1 MVRSGICTCPR
12 SFSSPLVSSRKQEA
26 TASCKT
32 CRGRPLVDGIGSVS
46 AGMMSTVGLELTSFI
61 NPDLTWKT
69 VSKGNRSGTRRTR
82 KLGAKNLTMGMG
94 LADKNARTAE
104 DVTVS
109 ESEKLGVDVLGRR
122 FSDKVEQVPIKK
134 RRFMFRSTSPPPP
147 LTPLLHLEASGQD
160 VDFQSASGKNSGSNS
175 AQRRRLKKTD
185 ILTKS
190 TVAVDDGKF
199 SEVINDV
206 EDFSGIE
213 ILAAAACSD
222 SMGDDVTENE
232 ANTLL
237 EASTQERIES
247 SASAIPLEETTASL
261 ETPCCSPKD
270 SVNEGKTEGSSSQ
283 DNSSAALHESLG
295 DRDNPTA
302 GRSIPLPDDRLLWD
316 LNLSMDAWPCD
327 GGNIDSQKDAVDN
340 TSVRSEELQTKE
352 PQDIENDT
360 MNRVVS
366 SDVDGND
373 ECNKMTSDLKIMPVG
388 TDDLSGEKQES
399 EGCSGSIEN
408 KTEHVPVPVVDAENS
423 LICAAAETN
432 APTEAGNMDQC
443 LSHSPLPGLDKSTP
457 GSEGNRETSFSTHNI
472 ELNTVGCISEAEVGK
487 TVRGE
492 NAQVEESDVAS
503 PYVPVL
509 ETVANDVQKTS
520 VNEDDKDHGI
530 DSGLHDVKSF
540 AQDLDNPRP
549 LEPPEDEHANGTE
562 EMDTCHPSPKSED
575 MSISDDYIVEA
586 MDRTDGASSTYTA
599 QTDSDTH
606 VRSEALLQ
614 KSSRN
619 FVATSGAGEFSA
631 HEACRNYVNG
641 PTSCLDKA
649 NLNDLSNES
658 HDSAVS
664 QDKVL
669 TVGIGTHSEVQ
680 AGYDSQ
686 FEDGELRES
695 DVHCW
700 EEAEQVDYDTE
711 FEEERSFGLEAE
723 SGEKKLQAE
732 RGSSPDVTGNFKYC
746 ETGDALR
753 ENSVSLK
760 MRTVEVSDGE
770 TKKTDCLDGSNVRDY
785 DFKVTKRE
793 LLSRVEGSLSSD
805 AVHRSR
811 SDNFDG
817 SFPRAEREAGS
828 DKFMGRDRSAS
839 HMRGRSPVGGH
850 YFNPSASYWDSKRQ
864 NSPIYH
870 GPYNFGRPRPK
881 SVVESRGYPMA
892 TDQAS
897 SEATGVARPDNRI
910 NRQYVG
916 SSNGL
921 YRPLFRRRSP
931 VERDDS
937 YGMHTR
943 MATVRDTSPDRTRFR
958 RYPQGFSRGIR
969 DEYLRHIPD
978 DGTEY
983 FSRMPHRL
991 GRRERSISPHG
1002 RPHYTLPYKKTRSRS
1017 RSRSPIGW
1025 LLPRDRN
1032 EGSRRRSRSPDF
1044 RSDARVDRVRLPFPK
1059 RFAAD
1064 YGEEFIS
1071 PPRSRISPQRN
1082 SRMFEDRNAGLDHF
1096 RGRKSPMRMFRQGQ
1110 RLDQGHPIRRSN
1122 SDDYFR
1128 HMIRPRRFPDMAG
1141 GGKGCKYEGSDDDKH
1156 GSRYEMIH
1164 RVRRYDTDGAV
1175 RRFRYNAED
1184 SYVANNSLTVTNAIG
1199 VSSRRPDDAPRTASE
1214 DRSFKMQQP

>member
-1 MVRSGICTCPR
+1 
-12 SFSSPLVSSRKQEA
+12 
-26 TASCKT
+26 
-32 CRGRPLVDGIGSVS
+32 
-46 AGMMSTVGLELTSFI
+46 MMSTVGLELTSFI

-122 FSDKVEQVPIKK
+122 FGDKVEQVPIKK
-134 RRFMFRSTSPPPP
+134 RRFMFRSPSPPPP
-147 LTPLLHLEASGQD
+147 LTPSLHLEASGQD

-190 TVAVDDGKF
+190 TVAVDDGTF
-199 SEVINDV
+199 SKVINDV

-232 ANTLL
+232 GNTLL

-247 SASAIPLEETTASL
+247 SASL
-261 ETPCCSPKD
+261 ETACCSPKD
-270 SVNEGKTEGSSSQ
+270 SVNEGKTEGSSFQ
-283 DNSSAALHESLG
+283 DNSPAPLHESLG
-295 DRDNPTA
+295 DRDNTTA
-302 GRSIPLPDDRLLWD
+302 ERSIPLPDDRLLWD

-327 GGNIDSQKDAVDN
+327 GGDIDSQKDAVDN

-352 PQDIENDT
+352 PQDIKNDT

-373 ECNKMTSDLKIMPVG
+373 EVNKMTSDFKILPVG

-399 EGCSGSIEN
+399 EGCFGSSEN

-432 APTEAGNMDQC
+432 ASTEAVNMDQC
-443 LSHSPLPGLDKSTP
+443 LSHSPLPGLDKSTS
-457 GSEGNRETSFSTHNI
+457 GSEGNQETSFSTHNI
-472 ELNTVGCISEAEVGK
+472 GLNTVGCISEAEVGK
-487 TVRGE
+487 TVCVE

-509 ETVANDVQKTS
+509 ETVANDIQKTS

-530 DSGLHDVKSF
+530 DSGLQDVKIF

-549 LEPPEDEHANGTE
+549 LETPEDEHANGTE
-562 EMDTCHPSPKSED
+562 EMDICHPSPKSED
-575 MSISDDYIVEA
+575 MSISDDDVVEA
-586 MDRTDGASSTYTA
+586 MERTDGASSTYTA

-606 VRSEALLQ
+606 VGSEALLQ

-619 FVATSGAGEFSA
+619 FVATTGAGEFSA
-631 HEACRNYVNG
+631 QEACRNYVNG
-641 PTSCLDKA
+641 PTSYLDKA
-649 NLNDLSNES
+649 NLNDLANES

-664 QDKVL
+664 QDMVL
-669 TVGIGTHSEVQ
+669 TVGMGTHSEVQ

-686 FEDGELRES
+686 FEDGELRET

-723 SGEKKLQAE
+723 SGEKKLEAE

-753 ENSVSLK
+753 ENSAGLK

-785 DFKVTKRE
+785 DLKVDLSKVTKRE

-828 DKFMGRDRSAS
+828 DKFVGRDRSAS
-839 HMRGRSPVGGH
+839 HMRGRSPGGGH
-850 YFNPSASYWDSKRQ
+850 FFNPSASYWDSKRQ

-870 GPYNFGRPRPK
+870 NPYNFGRPRPK

-910 NRQYVG
+910 SRQFIG

-921 YRPLFRRRSP
+921 YRPFVRRRSP

-943 MATVRDTSPDRTRFR
+943 MATVRDASPDRTRFR
-958 RYPQGFSRGIR
+958 RYQQGVSRGIR

-1044 RSDARVDRVRLPFPK
+1044 RSDARVDRVRLPFTK

-1082 SRMFEDRNAGLDHF
+1082 SRMFDDRNTGLDHF
-1096 RGRKSPMRMFRQGQ
+1096 RGRKSPVRMFRQGQ
-1110 RLDQGHPIRRSN
+1110 RFDQVRPIRRLN

-1128 HMIRPRRFPDMAG
+1128 HMIRPRRFPDMVGA
-1141 GGKGCKYEGSDDDKH
+1141 GKGCKYEGSDDDKH

-1184 SYVANNSLTVTNAIG
+1184 SYVANNSLTVTNALG